1 MNRLV
6 EILLLS
12 PKHHG
17 FIGCVGET
25 LSWLKYAA
33 FIAAIDGN
41 PITAVSCMLLSM
53 TGYFIAGHSMKA
65 VTPRREV
72 VFSSPAREK
81 NDLR

>member
-6 EILLLS
+6 EILLLP

-17 FIGCVGET
+17 VIGCVGET

-33 FIAAIDGN
+33 LIAAIDGN
-41 PITAVSCMLLSM
+41 PITAVSCALLSL
-53 TGYFIAGHSMKA
+53 TGYLIAGYSMNA

-72 VFSSPAREK
+72 VSPSPAGEK
-81 NDLR
+81 HDLR